1 MVEAIL
7 HKEIDKLK
15 KDLAEKDDKIQA
27 LELISSES
35 ITQSSASHSES
46 VNGHSQHDLEA
57 GLTKLRNALQC
68 SICVELFTEPHTVDC
83 GHTFCYQCLK
93 QWLEIRKQ
101 CPTCRKTLTRRPM
114 LSFTIQH
121 QVEIYLAHL
130 APKSENENYRKRV
143 ETAKDTSDRWENIFH
158 KERKTTYLE
167 DIEDDTRRCPSCNWE
182 LVGQEC
188 VNCGEIYHDA
198 PEDSEEGESV
208 NTDYENGEESGD
220 DDSESQNSFVV
231 DDDVVEYSD
240 DSQGLHDEVENLD
253 DEDSEEEYGTRLK
266 KRKRAQGSRSSPVI
280 VNLGSS
286 SEESEAENDF
296 QEGEQES
303 DEDDDFQSPP
313 PQRKKRDKKHKKSNI
328 SKRRVIALDDSDE
341 ENMPETSPTNGKS
354 ESEANDSQEQRNVPR
369 QTFHISSDEDDTS
382 DDDQEQAL
390 LALTKD
396 SSPGVSSST
405 ANAKGNA
412 HSKKSKKKKSKKH
425 KRTHEDRHHKK
436 DKGKSR
442 ADL

>member
-15 KDLAEKDDKIQA
+15 KDLAEKDDKIHA

-35 ITQSSASHSES
+35 IAQSSAGHSDS
-46 VNGHSQHDLEA
+46 VNGHTQHDLEA
-57 GLTKLRNALQC
+57 GLTKLRH
-68 SICVELFTEPHTVDC
+68 ELFSEPHTVDC

-114 LSFTIQH
+114 LSFTVQH

-130 APKSENENYRKRV
+130 APKSESENYRKRV
-143 ETAKDTSDRWENIFH
+143 ETAKDTTDRWENIFH

-198 PEDSEEGESV
+198 PEEDSEEGESV
-208 NTDYENGEESGD
+208 NTDHENGEESGD

-240 DSQGLHDEVENLD
+240 ASQDVHDEIENLD
-253 DEDSEEEYGTRLK
+253 DEDSEEDYGARSR
-266 KRKRAQGSRSSPVI
+266 KRKRTRRSRASPVV

-286 SEESEAENDF
+286 SEGSEVDNDYEEAE
-296 QEGEQES
+296 EES
-303 DEDDDFQSPP
+303 DGYNDFQSPP
-313 PQRKKRDKKHKKSNI
+313 PQTQKRNKKHKKSKMSN
-328 SKRRVIALDDSDE
+328 RRVIALDDSDE
-341 ENMPETSPTNGKS
+341 ESMPEANPANGNS
-354 ESEANDSQEQRNVPR
+354 GSDVNDSQENGNKAR

-390 LALTKD
+390 VALTQG
-396 SSPGVSSST
+396 SSPGISAST
-405 ANAKGNA
+405 ANIEENTS
-412 HSKKSKKKKSKKH
+412 SKKNKKKKKSKKH
-425 KRTHEDRHHKK
+425 SHSHKEQHHKK
-436 DKGKSR
+436 DKGKAR
-442 ADL
+442 A